1 MTPHTST
8 FDALDYFTRLKEAGV
23 PEEQAQVIT
32 EGLQK
37 SLEIQNAA
45 FEKERRKREEEDEA
59 KRLEL
64 VTKQDLA
71 LEIGKVR
78 LDIEALRNET
88 TSKLSETSIKIEQ
101 AKSSL
106 IKWQI
111 GIAITVLSLMAG
123 GLGGLLYSMARA
135 LKWTGF

>member
-1 MTPHTST
+1 MAPLTIT

-23 PEEQAQVIT
+23 PEKQAHVIT
-32 EGLQK
+32 DGLQK
-37 SLEIQNAA
+37 ILEIQNAA
-45 FEKERRKREEEDEA
+45 FEKERRKREEQDKA

-64 VTKQDLA
+64 ATKQDLA
-71 LEIGKVR
+71 LEIEKVR
-78 LDIEALRNET
+78 LDIKALRNET
-88 TSKLSETSIKIEQ
+88 TSKISETSIKIEQ

-111 GIAITVLSLMAG
+111 GIAIAVLSIMAA